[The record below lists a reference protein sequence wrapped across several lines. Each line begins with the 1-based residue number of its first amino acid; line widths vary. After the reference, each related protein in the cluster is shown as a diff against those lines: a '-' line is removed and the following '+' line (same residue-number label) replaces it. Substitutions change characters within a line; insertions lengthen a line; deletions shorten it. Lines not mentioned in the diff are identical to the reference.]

1 MELKKVFEPGKIG
14 SLAIPNRLV
23 VSAMSSHLGNPDGT
37 PNEEVTC
44 YLEAKARG
52 GWGLIFT
59 EDLGVTEDA
68 GSDPIVG
75 SLWSDSQVP
84 AWTETVRRVHA
95 AGGLMGAQLYYR
107 EHAQYAK
114 AAREGT
120 EPLQPP
126 ALVTHLLSSCASV
139 REAVADKLPDDVE
152 VALIKGGQPVY
163 YFIIS
168 VE

>member
-95 AGGLMGAQLYYR
+95 AGGLR
-107 EHAQYAK
+107 EPT
-114 AAREGT
+114 RPT
-120 EPLQPP
+120 PP
-126 ALVTHLLSSCASV
+126 T
-139 REAVADKLPDDVE
+139 P
-152 VALIKGGQPVY
+152 
-163 YFIIS
+163 
-168 VE
+168 